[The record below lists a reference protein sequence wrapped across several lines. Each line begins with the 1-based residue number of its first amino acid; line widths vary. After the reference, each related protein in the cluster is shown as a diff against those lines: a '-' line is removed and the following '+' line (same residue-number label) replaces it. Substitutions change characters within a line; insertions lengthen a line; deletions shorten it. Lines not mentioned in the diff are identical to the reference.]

1 MNKLQEKNKQELENA
16 ILSSNNYGDYKVL
29 RYINTNNI
37 EVEFLQTKTK
47 LTVTLNSIRRGTLRD
62 PYYPSVYGV
71 GYFGVGKYSSRPESN
86 GPQST
91 CYKRWK
97 EMIGRCYNKTSSG
110 YESYGARGVTVCKEW
125 LNFQNFAQWWE
136 ENCYNEQY
144 QLDKDVLN
152 KNSKQYSPENCCF
165 IPREIN
171 TMLTSRRS
179 ERGDYPMGV
188 RLKDGHII
196 AQINYMGTKKHLGTF
211 NTVEE
216 AFAAYK
222 KAKETCI
229 KEYADKYKDSLPSKV
244 YNALYNY
251 VVEITD

>member
-1 MNKLQEKNKQELENA
+1 MNKLQEKNKQELENT

-71 GYFGVGKYSSRPESN
+71 GYFGVGKYSSRPEPK

-179 ERGDYPMGV
+179 ERGDLPMGV

-251 VVEITD
+251 IVEITD

>member
-71 GYFGVGKYSSRPESN
+71 GYFGVGKYSSRPESK

-171 TMLTSRRS
+171 IMLTSRRS
-179 ERGDYPMGV
+179 ERGDFPMGV
-188 RLKDGHII
+188 RLKDGNII